1 MQEPVPIDGWRESV
15 HIFGTRLRAWR
26 QCARRD
32 VVLALTALGTLRGL
46 GQRFMFRCFGNA
58 ARRGVTEESRYLCRR
73 RPRIRS
79 CLTCQPECDI
89 VMNSFR
95 YRLKVLMPRTLIN
108 LAPEDKQWLDAEAR
122 ARGVSMASLVREAVH
137 EYRVHEQAARHPTL
151 GQALA
156 DTAGIWRGGDG
167 LAWQRRLRDE
177 WAREN

>member
-1 MQEPVPIDGWRESV
+1 MQETDLSGDSLERV
-15 HIFGTRLRAWR
+15 HIRGPPLRAWR
-26 QCARRD
+26 QRARP
-32 VVLALTALGTLRGL
+32 VAWPALTALGTLRRL
-46 GQRFMFRCFGNA
+46 GAVDVPSFRKGG
-58 ARRGVTEESRYLCRR
+58 RGGVTEESRYLCRR

>member
-1 MQEPVPIDGWRESV
+1 M
-15 HIFGTRLRAWR
+15 L
-26 QCARRD
+26 
-32 VVLALTALGTLRGL
+32 L
-46 GQRFMFRCFGNA
+46 
-58 ARRGVTEESRYLCRR
+58 
-73 RPRIRS
+73 
-79 CLTCQPECDI
+79 QPEQIRLTRGQASDI
-89 VMNSFR
+89 ISKNLR
-95 YRLKVLMPRTLIN
+95 YRFFPNLMPRTLIN